1 MNKISF
7 MEISSGEYVGV
18 CSIEITSIPDISI
31 ISSRYQDYTDIE
43 KEYMNNFSSLASEV
57 FQNYKYIISQNSNAE
72 ISMELLW
79 VTEPVNNQPYKAKI
93 RPFLVIRAI
102 SGDQS
107 SAQAIIE
114 QIYSLYESSLKLQKY
129 GFEEIEFPRLTEII
143 SGVQIEDS
151 IAIVKDER
159 EENLNNQ
166 FLSAAY
172 SIDVFDSYAHDMSS
186 IMNELTEQPYSMFS
200 IQLFPTQLTVEEKTE
215 IARIA
220 QILDTLN
227 KGVMTQGIGNVS
239 ISAAGH
245 LAEIY
250 KYYQTVSAG
259 AMFGYNIIVAGSYG
273 NTDKLA
279 SKVQGYISY
288 DSENPVFMKQ
298 VHMDTSQLR
307 ITDNY
312 YSFPWI
318 VNELLIDLN
327 RNPYIWNQDNS
338 NQFLY
343 RMPYVISAKEAGGI
357 FRLPLGNG
365 RISAG
370 LPINDS
376 ESASKTYA
384 DNLINAGDIEI
395 GILKNSE
402 KNTIGI
408 SLKDLAKHML
418 VVGTPGSG
426 KTTFSVSLLDRLWK
440 EHNIPFLVIE
450 PAKNEYR
457 ALIQSIPEIQI
468 FTPGKNFIS
477 PFVFNPFVPPENVR
491 LETYKSTLKTAF
503 AAAVSMTTPLDKIFE
518 EAINN
523 CYSDFRWLDNYTTAD
538 KGQIFNI
545 TDFIKCFKNTFDE
558 IGYTGD
564 AKNIGRAGVVR
575 LKSLENLF
583 DNYFSIP
590 IQDLLQKPTIIEL
603 AAIEN
608 SDQKALIISL
618 LLLSI
623 LAYVNANYVGDG
635 GLKNVMLL
643 EEAHVL
649 LDASSNVGQG
659 DTNPSAIAQNLVKRM
674 LAEIRSYGVGIIIA
688 DQSPRKVSTDVV
700 ALTDMKMVF
709 RLVEAT
715 DKQIIADSMNMGDG
729 QEQRLSRLKP
739 GEAFLFF
746 NKLDSPE
753 EVVTPDYRLENN
765 IDITLSD
772 KDIGKLITYWNDKKK
787 NLRPYP
793 ECEEVLCCKECCI
806 YERRILAKEIAR
818 RIFVKN
824 FKSDMSDFNTIKKVF
839 AQITKLTKYELNDEE
854 FSPELLA
861 CVKVQLWRKIVYGT
875 NISRRGERPAPA
887 APRAVRA
894 VSRQARAE
902 LRRGAAQ
909 PVAHVPRAEA
919 RRCTR
924 RTGRAARPGH
934 VRALRQDSLR
944 RDRAEHRHKD
954 AACGQD
960 IRAGRQLVL
969 RPGLPRL
976 RHRAQSGPH
985 HQGLPPPGHPRGR
998 SAAQRLP
1005 PRQAQPGFCR
1015 GGAGDPHR
1023 RRRHSLGAR
1032 PRPHGGAGAAG
1043 RMRILHPESALLGH
1057 GEPAVSLPRRRQ
1069 RRHACAGADAAL
1081 HQPDPA
1087 LLLPAPLCRNDGRR
1101 HPRPQPHCAGE
1112 HALHPAR
1119 ARTGASGAVQH
1130 GADAA
1135 PPRRGPL
1142 PPAPAGPRTV
1152 PAL

>member
-1 MNKISF
+1 M
-7 MEISSGEYVGV
+7 
-18 CSIEITSIPDISI
+18 
-31 ISSRYQDYTDIE
+31 
-43 KEYMNNFSSLASEV
+43 
-57 FQNYKYIISQNSNAE
+57 
-72 ISMELLW
+72 
-79 VTEPVNNQPYKAKI
+79 
-93 RPFLVIRAI
+93 
-102 SGDQS
+102 
-107 SAQAIIE
+107 
-114 QIYSLYESSLKLQKY
+114 
-129 GFEEIEFPRLTEII
+129 
-143 SGVQIEDS
+143 
-151 IAIVKDER
+151 
-159 EENLNNQ
+159 
-166 FLSAAY
+166 
-172 SIDVFDSYAHDMSS
+172 FDSYAHDMSS

-875 NISRRGERPAPA
+875 NISVNEKII
-887 APRAVRA
+887 
-894 VSRQARAE
+894 
-902 LRRGAAQ
+902 
-909 PVAHVPRAEA
+909 HN
-919 RRCTR
+919 
-924 RTGRAARPGH
+924 
-934 VRALRQDSLR
+934 SLR
-944 RDRAEHRHKD
+944 K
-954 AACGQD
+954 
-960 IRAGRQLVL
+960 
-969 RPGLPRL
+969 
-976 RHRAQSGPH
+976 S
-985 HQGLPPPGHPRGR
+985 
-998 SAAQRLP
+998 
-1005 PRQAQPGFCR
+1005 
-1015 GGAGDPHR
+1015 
-1023 RRRHSLGAR
+1023 
-1032 PRPHGGAGAAG
+1032 
-1043 RMRILHPESALLGH
+1043 
-1057 GEPAVSLPRRRQ
+1057 
-1069 RRHACAGADAAL
+1069 
-1081 HQPDPA
+1081 
-1087 LLLPAPLCRNDGRR
+1087 
-1101 HPRPQPHCAGE
+1101 
-1112 HALHPAR
+1112 
-1119 ARTGASGAVQH
+1119 
-1130 GADAA
+1130 
-1135 PPRRGPL
+1135 
-1142 PPAPAGPRTV
+1142 
-1152 PAL
+1152 